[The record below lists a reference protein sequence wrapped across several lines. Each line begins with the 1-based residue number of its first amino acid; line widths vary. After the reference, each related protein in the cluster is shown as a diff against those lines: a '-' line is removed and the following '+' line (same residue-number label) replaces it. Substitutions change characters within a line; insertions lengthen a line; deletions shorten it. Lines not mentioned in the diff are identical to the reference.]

1 MSKEKRKNA
10 SVSVRL
16 TTEPL
21 NEAERELIALGND
34 LGEQDIAALAHELWQ
49 ARGCPDGSPQEDWF
63 QAVELLR
70 SRK

>member
-1 MSKEKRKNA
+1 MSKEKRSG

-16 TTEPL
+16 TTDPW
-21 NEAERELIALGND
+21 NDAERELIALGND
-34 LGEQDIAALAHELWQ
+34 LGEQDIAAIAYELWQ

-70 SRK
+70 SRE